1 MLRQLAACWLPCK
14 VMIVKINLWF
24 GFYSWW
30 FVSQQMPSAWLL
42 GLGSKLYPSNKQR
55 VLNKDVTRCHL
66 FHVLQNRASERKAL
80 LAGCTSCCSKILIIS
95 KIFTVV
101 LKLLRPS
108 YLFQARLLWEGN
120 FIFWECFFFL
130 ECQINSLP
138 LFRLRVVSPTSCS
151 LTSEVVSLTRW
162 VSPLTAFSWSV
173 DERTRYKHA
182 YRTF

>member
-30 FVSQQMPSAWLL
+30 FVSQQVPSAWLL

-55 VLNKDVTRCHL
+55 VLNKDVTRCHV

-80 LAGCTSCCSKILIIS
+80 LAGCTSCCSKFLIIS

-120 FIFWECFFFL
+120 FIFWECFCFPWVPNQQFT
-130 ECQINSLP
+130 
-138 LFRLRVVSPTSCS
+138 VVSPKSRFANVLFANFWSRFAYALGQSPNCFLLIS
-151 LTSEVVSLTRW
+151 GWKNEV
-162 VSPLTAFSWSV
+162 
-173 DERTRYKHA
+173 
-182 YRTF
+182 